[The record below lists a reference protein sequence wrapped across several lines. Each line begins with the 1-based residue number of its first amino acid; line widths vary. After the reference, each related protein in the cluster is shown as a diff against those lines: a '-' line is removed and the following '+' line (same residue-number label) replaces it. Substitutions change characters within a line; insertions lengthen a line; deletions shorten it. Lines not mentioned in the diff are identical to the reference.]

1 MTTTTTK
8 RTAKRPAATRKVGA
22 GRRTLLPVMR
32 PAQNMREIIKQLIM
46 LEDHL
51 FQKCKRCPDCI
62 RKHFLT
68 VEGLAEE
75 CGTLCGPS
83 NAKIATDASTLA
95 EDIRT
100 LHHAWEQAPGN
111 CAVASTVASRVR
123 QIRKPLM
130 ASYASLPLES
140 LPSKETA
147 RVRDVLRSAKKK
159 IRS

>member
-1 MTTTTTK
+1 
-8 RTAKRPAATRKVGA
+8 
-22 GRRTLLPVMR
+22 MR

-51 FQKCKRCPDCI
+51 FQTCKRCPDCI

-83 NAKIATDASTLA
+83 HKAIASKAGQLVSQV
-95 EDIRT
+95 RT
-100 LHHAWEQAPGN
+100 LHHAWEQAPKD
-111 CAVASTVASRVR
+111 CRVAAAIASRVR

-130 ASYASLPLES
+130 ATYASLPVDA
-140 LPSKETA
+140 LPSKESAQVHRVLRTA
-147 RVRDVLRSAKKK
+147 RRRKQK
-159 IRS
+159 IPT